1 MAKLSRYSATMLALR
16 ALALRMMMLLLNCGM
31 NVVV

>member
-1 MAKLSRYSATMLALR
+1 MAKLSRYSAAMLALR
-16 ALALRMMMLLLNCGM
+16 PLALRMMMLLLNCGM

>member
-1 MAKLSRYSATMLALR
+1 MAKLSRYSAAM
-16 ALALRMMMLLLNCGM
+16 LALRMMMFLLNCGM